1 MITKIQTLEQIK
13 ALFLEILINKT
24 DKLSDIS
31 DNSILNATAYGVS
44 KVTQKALKDI
54 AIIESH
60 IFPDSA
66 YGVYLDNAAV
76 LFGVP
81 ARFGESGSST
91 FIRLVAEPGT
101 QYIAGVNNFSNYNG
115 IQFELIEDVLI
126 GDLGWEYAAIRSIG
140 TGKIT
145 NVEPNSIINISPVPV
160 GHIGCANEYQSI
172 GGRDDESDELLRL
185 RIKKHLNILSRGTL
199 DYLTEIF
206 REYNDNV
213 LLVKY
218 LGINEV
224 GKRELAVVLQNGQ
237 SLTDQEL
244 DDLLDFSKEMLPIS
258 DLNVWGDSIGIQ
270 LVNITWEYIDIDF
283 RVQISS
289 SYDVESV
296 RKNIQTNL
304 TKYVDFRFWD
314 INKKVEWDDLLGIV
328 KGTEGVKYVSDK
340 TFLPQV
346 DKTVP
351 ISKLPRIRGFIMR
364 NLEGSVI
371 SDNNNNLLPIFYPV

>member
-1 MITKIQTLEQIK
+1 
-13 ALFLEILINKT
+13 
-24 DKLSDIS
+24 
-31 DNSILNATAYGVS
+31 
-44 KVTQKALKDI
+44 
-54 AIIESH
+54 
-60 IFPDSA
+60 
-66 YGVYLDNAAV
+66 
-76 LFGVP
+76 
-81 ARFGESGSST
+81 
-91 FIRLVAEPGT
+91 
-101 QYIAGVNNFSNYNG
+101 
-115 IQFELIEDVLI
+115 
-126 GDLGWEYAAIRSIG
+126 
-140 TGKIT
+140 
-145 NVEPNSIINISPVPV
+145 
-160 GHIGCANEYQSI
+160 
-172 GGRDDESDELLRL
+172 
-185 RIKKHLNILSRGTL
+185 
-199 DYLTEIF
+199 
-206 REYNDNV
+206 
-213 LLVKY
+213 
-218 LGINEV
+218 
-224 GKRELAVVLQNGQ
+224 
-237 SLTDQEL
+237 
-244 DDLLDFSKEMLPIS
+244 MLPIS